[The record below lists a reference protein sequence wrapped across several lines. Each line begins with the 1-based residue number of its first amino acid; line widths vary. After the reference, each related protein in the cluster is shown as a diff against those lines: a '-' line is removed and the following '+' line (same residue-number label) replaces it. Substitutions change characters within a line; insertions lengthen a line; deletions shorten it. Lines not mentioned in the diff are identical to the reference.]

1 MIQERKKR
9 RRGAAALG
17 IVLVIVAVFIFRL
30 VDIQIVRADD
40 LNEAST
46 GKRSVPVVT
55 KSIRGDIV
63 DRHGEV
69 LATTELRYDVQLSPK
84 NVSPFYRDRGEGT
97 IEVTTADAFTEI
109 GAITGQSPEEIETIV
124 ADALAENPKS
134 DFAYVIRS
142 VDLAQLTALKRL
154 NIPWMTFDQNPS
166 RIYPSGAVGG
176 NITGFVGNE
185 NQAQAGIELSQDAC
199 LAGTD
204 GVATYERGADG
215 VALPGSTVVKNQ
227 VVNGGTVALTLD
239 RDLQWQVQQAVNQ
252 QASRVQAEWAMAI
265 VMDAKTGEIVAVG
278 EDFSV
283 DPNDVSAANPAKR
296 EARSFVAPY
305 EPGSTFKTITAAAL
319 FDRGMVTPMTQI
331 LTPGSFSTPDGARFS
346 DSFAHGNL
354 PFTLTGVMVQSSNIG
369 ISLLGSQLSN
379 EDRYGYLT
387 KFGIGKSTSS
397 GMPLED
403 SGMLMSWENWDVQTQ
418 YTTMFGQGVSTTI
431 VQTAGVYQT
440 IANGGVRVP
449 PKLVTECVTA
459 DGEVIPHESGDSVRV
474 ISKDAAATTTLVLE
488 NVAQQSWT
496 AKYAN
501 IPGYRVAAKTGTAEQ
516 PDGRGGYRKSYVHT
530 YAGFYPAEDP
540 QYVTVFSVAHPA
552 AGDGGV
558 AASSGFKLVAEA
570 TIKAFHIPPSTGSPQ
585 IFPQQY

>member
-1 MIQERKKR
+1 MMQERKKR

-17 IVLVIVAVFIFRL
+17 VVLVVVAVFVFRL
-30 VDIQIVRADD
+30 VDIQIVRAED
-40 LNEAST
+40 LNEASK

-84 NVSPFYRDRGEGT
+84 NVSPFFRERGEGT
-97 IEVTTADAFTEI
+97 IEVSTEEAFTEI
-109 GAITGQSPEEIETIV
+109 GEITGQSAEEIATIV
-124 ADALAENPKS
+124 TDALEENPKS
-134 DFAYVIRS
+134 DFAYVKRS
-142 VDLAQLTALKRL
+142 VDLAQLTALKKL
-154 NIPWMTFDQNPS
+154 NIPWVTFDQNPS
-166 RIYPSGAVGG
+166 RVYPNGAVAG

-199 LAGTD
+199 LAGVD

-227 VVNGGTVALTLD
+227 VVNGGTISLTLD

-252 QASRVQAEWAMAI
+252 QATRVQAEWVLAI

-278 EDFSV
+278 EDNSV
-283 DPNDVSAANPAKR
+283 DPNDVSATDPNKR
-296 EARSFVAPY
+296 EARSFVAPF

-319 FDRGMVTPMTQI
+319 FDRGLASPTTQV
-331 LTPGSFSTPDGARFS
+331 LTPGIFSTPDGARFS
-346 DSFAHGNL
+346 DWFAHGNL
-354 PFTLTGVMVQSSNIG
+354 PFTMTGVMVQSSNIG

-379 EDRYGYLT
+379 QDRYDYLT
-387 KFGIGKSTSS
+387 KFGIGQSSSS

-403 SGMLMSWENWDVQTQ
+403 SGMLTPWENWDVQTQ
-418 YTTMFGQGVSTTI
+418 YTTMFGQGVSSTL

-440 IANGGVRVP
+440 IANEGVRVP

-459 DGEVIPHESGDSVRV
+459 DGEVIPHESGESVRV
-474 ISKDAAATTTLVLE
+474 ISKEAAATTTLIME

-496 AKYAN
+496 AKYAS

-530 YAGFYPAEDP
+530 YAGFYPADDP
-540 QYVTVFSVAHPA
+540 QFVTVFSVAHPA

-558 AASSGFKLVAEA
+558 AAASGFKLVAEA
-570 TIKAFHIPPSTGSPQ
+570 TIKAFRIPPSTGSPQ
-585 IFPQQY
+585 LFPQQY